1 MNDLLHYRVLKCIVC
16 NNCTIKTHHASEIKF
31 AICMTSSTLE
41 MYKVIV
47 FQHDTEA
54 RRAGAAP
61 PVLPVLL
68 VYRVAA
74 SVA

>member
-1 MNDLLHYRVLKCIVC
+1 MDDILHYRVWKCVVC
-16 NNCTIKTHHASEIKF
+16 NNCTIKAHRASEIKF
-31 AICMTSSTLE
+31 AICMTSTTLE
-41 MYKVIV
+41 MQKVIV